1 MKLRDFGRFLPAAVA
16 AGTLLV
22 AARAV
27 ARAENERPTTPTAVA
42 NDEPGAAQCT
52 ADKTGTNAPPVNT
65 SADRAEWSDDQ
76 FRRQRYPADGRNFS
90 PVDKNIAALEPVKD
104 DEDGALNPYVLAIAN
119 CYPTDGS
126 YPYRCKPLEYDL
138 YNGVT
143 QDMWY
148 KGRVVAKAHPN
159 WTRCS
164 YCCGLTFEVFCRAMQ
179 YRNIQKGLDPDDFN
193 GMSFSDLFN
202 LLQLWYIEGPGDSP
216 QFGIMAYGLG
226 KKIEKLEDARP
237 GDFLD
242 FSRNNKT
249 GHSVIFVDWV
259 KDATGNITGFKYF
272 SSNSKGVG
280 YATEHFVE
288 AGGKVLHEYFRLAR
302 VGSIENYQRFDR
314 TKIPFRRAYAP

>member
-1 MKLRDFGRFLPAAVA
+1 MLQMRIRRYELWVVVLGCSIAVRAPGQTTQAAAAVVVGGA
-16 AGTLLV
+16 TNGSQP
-22 AARAV
+22 AV
-27 ARAENERPTTPTAVA
+27 TDQTPERTQQEN
-42 NDEPGAAQCT
+42 DI
-52 ADKTGTNAPPVNT
+52 
-65 SADRAEWSDDQ
+65 
-76 FRRQRYPADGRNFS
+76 FRRQRYPVDGRNFT
-90 PVDKNIAALEPVKD
+90 PVDRAIAKLGAIKD
-104 DEDGALNPYVLAIAN
+104 DEGGTLNPYVLAIAG

-143 QDMWY
+143 QDLWY
-148 KGRVVAKAHPN
+148 KGRVLAKAHPN

-164 YCCGLTFEVFCRAMQ
+164 YCCGLTFEIFFRAMQ

-216 QFGIMAYGLG
+216 QFGIVSYGLG
-226 KKIEKLEDARP
+226 KKIDKLEDARP

-249 GHSVIFVDWV
+249 GHSVIFVDWI
-259 KDATGNITGFKYF
+259 KNDLGQITGFKYF

-280 YATEHFVE
+280 FATEYFVE

-302 VGSIENYQRFDR
+302 VGSIDQYQRFDR
-314 TKIPFRRAYAP
+314 TRIPFRRAYAP

>member
-1 MKLRDFGRFLPAAVA
+1 MA
-16 AGTLLV
+16 AGAFFFSPAT
-22 AARAV
+22 V
-27 ARAENERPTTPTAVA
+27 ARAEKEHPTAPTA
-42 NDEPGAAQCT
+42 ATDDEATTAPCA
-52 ADKTGTNAPPVNT
+52 ADKASTNAP
-65 SADRAEWSDDQ
+65 SANAGTDRAEWSEDQ
-76 FRRQRYPADGRNFS
+76 FRRTRYPVDGRNFS
-90 PVDKNIAALEPVKD
+90 PVDKNIAKLGPVKD
-104 DEDGALNPYVLAIAN
+104 DEESALNPYVLAIAS

-143 QDMWY
+143 QDIWY

-216 QFGIMAYGLG
+216 QFGITAYGLG
-226 KKIEKLEDARP
+226 KKIEKLENARP

-249 GHSVIFVDWV
+249 GHSVIFMDWV
-259 KDATGNITGFKYF
+259 RDAAGTITGFKYF

-302 VGSIENYQRFDR
+302 VGSVENYQRFDR
-314 TKIPFRRAYAP
+314 TRIPFRRAYAP

>member
-1 MKLRDFGRFLPAAVA
+1 MKDFARSFPPLACAVGLLAFAPATAQPQPEQPTAANASLSGGTNVA
-16 AGTLLV
+16 ATS
-22 AARAV
+22 AEARA
-27 ARAENERPTTPTAVA
+27 
-42 NDEPGAAQCT
+42 AAQ
-52 ADKTGTNAPPVNT
+52 APAT
-65 SADRAEWSDDQ
+65 SADAERTAWNEEQ
-76 FRRQRYPADGRNFS
+76 FRRERYPVDGRNFS
-90 PVDKNIAALEPVKD
+90 PVDKNIAKLGTLKD
-104 DEDGALNPYVLAIAN
+104 DDEGALNPYVMAIAG

-143 QDMWY
+143 QDIWY
-148 KGRVVAKAHPN
+148 KSRVVAKAHPN

-216 QFGIMAYGLG
+216 QLGIVAYGLG
-226 KKIEKLEDARP
+226 KKIERLDDARS

-249 GHSVIFVDWV
+249 GHSVIFVGWV
-259 KDATGNITGFKYF
+259 KDDGAKITGFKYF

-280 YATEHFVE
+280 YATEYFVD

-302 VGSIENYQRFDR
+302 VGSIDNYQRFDR

>member
-1 MKLRDFGRFLPAAVA
+1 MKFASLITLASPLA
-16 AGTLLV
+16 AGCALLV
-22 AARAV
+22 SGCAWAEAGTPRSTAPDALTTEATNAACVVAKPVVDVPPTDSAAR
-27 ARAENERPTTPTAVA
+27 P
-42 NDEPGAAQCT
+42 
-52 ADKTGTNAPPVNT
+52 
-65 SADRAEWSDDQ
+65 EWGEEQ
-76 FRRQRYPADGRNFS
+76 FRRGRYPVDGRNFS
-90 PVDKNIAALEPVKD
+90 PVDRNIARLGGVKD
-104 DEDGALNPYVLAIAN
+104 DEDGALNPYVLAIAG

-143 QDMWY
+143 QDIWY
-148 KGRVVAKAHPN
+148 KSRVVAKAHPN

-216 QFGIMAYGLG
+216 QFGIVAYGLG
-226 KKIEKLEDARP
+226 KKIEKLEDARA
-237 GDFLD
+237 GDFLN

-249 GHSVIFVDWV
+249 GHSVIFMEWV
-259 KDATGNITGFKYF
+259 KDDSGRITGFKYF
-272 SSNSKGVG
+272 SSNSTGVG
-280 YATEHFVE
+280 YVTEHFVDG
-288 AGGKVLHEYFRLAR
+288 GGKVLHEYFRLAR
-302 VGSIENYQRFDR
+302 VGSVENYQRFDR